1 LDETSDDFD
10 YETRALCF
18 DKNMS
23 SSSGKKRGEIDI
35 RENYIVESCWGGSY
49 NSSDFNTVEDLTD
62 FRDGICTDTEGLAD
76 RFFFTIADTANPT
89 LCREA
94 VDCIEDKTDGI
105 LDDLKDSGFMDA
117 GDIDS
122 ALQDQDTSEIYGD
135 TGVVTFAICFEK
147 SESEISETLEN
158 CESSVSSTCSTP
170 EFDFDGHPAC
180 GVDGMEGSLPTC
192 PFELAPQFQ
201 DFGPGYPEYTEGMFG
216 YSAATAT
223 LRPLFIP
230 CEADRTSADAVGVIL
245 FLKPIFV
252 AIQIALEA
260 LRDSFPQ
267 DWIYTIF
274 VFTALIPAVIVL
286 ALEIVLE
293 QADFHDALIQGAEI
307 EALFE
312 NTRQMLNASAAIY
325 DEVVCRCIDDLESRP
340 QSKFMS
346 FSCAS

>member
-1 LDETSDDFD
+1 MNMTSSND
-10 YETRALCF
+10 
-18 DKNMS
+18 
-23 SSSGKKRGEIDI
+23 KKRAEIDI
-35 RENYIVESCWGGSY
+35 RENYIIESCWGGSY
-49 NSSDFNTVEDLTD
+49 NASEFNTITDLTD
-62 FRDGICTDTEGLAD
+62 LRDGVCAEAEGLAD
-76 RFFFTIADTANPT
+76 RFFFDIADTSDPSK
-89 LCREA
+89 CREA
-94 VDCIEDKTDGI
+94 VNCIEAKTDGI
-105 LDDLKDSGFMDA
+105 LDDLKNSGFIDA
-117 GDIDS
+117 ADLDS

-135 TGVVTFAICFEK
+135 TGVVTFEVCFGK
-147 SESEISETLEN
+147 NASEISDTLDD
-158 CESSVSSTCSTP
+158 CESSDGSSACTP
-170 EFDFDGHPAC
+170 PTYDFNGQPGC
-180 GVDGMEGSLPTC
+180 GVDGMEGAVPTC
-192 PFELAPQFQ
+192 PAGLAPQFQ
-201 DFGPGYPEYTEGMFG
+201 DFGPDYPLYADSQIG

-230 CEADRTSADAVGVIL
+230 CEDDRTAADAVGVIL

-293 QADFHDALIQGAEI
+293 QADYHDGLLQGAEI
-307 EALFE
+307 EALYE
-312 NTRQMLNASAAIY
+312 NTRQLLNATAAIY